1 MTMFNHAM
9 FLELFQ
15 NVQRNVHQN
24 SKDKGFWEGPENAN
38 VPTKLMLIVSELAEA
53 MEEHRNYEEGSKL
66 FKEIRY
72 GYVNDEGIVQFEQ
85 KRDKET
91 GKALLKPEG
100 FAIEMADAVIRIMDL
115 CEHLGIDL
123 ADAIMIKADYNRGR
137 EKMHGG
143 KKY

>member
-1 MTMFNHAM
+1 MSMFSHAM

-53 MEEHRNYEEGSKL
+53 LEEHRTPKDS
-66 FKEIRY
+66 FAIRY
-72 GYVNDEGIVQFEQ
+72 HSDRDVYHEQ
-85 KRDKET
+85 RRDKET

-123 ADAIMIKADYNRGR
+123 ADAIMIKADYNQSRSFR
-137 EKMHGG
+137 HGN
-143 KKY
+143 KSY